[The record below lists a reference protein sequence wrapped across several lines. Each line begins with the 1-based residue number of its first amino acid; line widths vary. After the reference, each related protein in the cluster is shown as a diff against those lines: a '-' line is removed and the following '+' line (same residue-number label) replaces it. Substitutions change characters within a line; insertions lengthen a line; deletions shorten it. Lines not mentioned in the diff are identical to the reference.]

1 MFKSILTALA
11 LIATLTVTLAA
22 TPAMAASYSVDPAVS
37 SIAFSGTHAGNPFS
51 GVFERYVVDVDFDPA
66 KVEATSLR
74 VTIDLASAKTGNKMF
89 DGTLPN
95 DDWFDV
101 KNHPSALFKSTKVE
115 KLDDGRYQATGDLT
129 LRGITKPVTFIF
141 TLDREDAPEINASAT
156 LNVDRLAYDIGKKS
170 DGKAEWVSQE
180 IGITLK
186 LLVKKS

>member
-1 MFKSILTALA
+1 MIKTIFTAAFALTL
-11 LIATLTVTLAA
+11 LAA
-22 TPAMAASYSVDPAVS
+22 IPAYAAAYKVDPATS
-37 SIAFSGTHAGNPFS
+37 SIAFSGTHAGSPFT
-51 GVFERYVVDVDFDPA
+51 GTFERYVVDIDFDPA
-66 KVEATSLR
+66 NVAATSIR
-74 VTIDLASAKTGNKMF
+74 ATIDLASAKTGNKMF

-95 DDWFDV
+95 DDWFDT
-101 KNHPSALFKSTKVE
+101 KNHPNGLFKSTKVE
-115 KLDDGRYQATGDLT
+115 KQADGNYQVTGDLT

-186 LLVKKS
+186 LLVKKT